1 MIRGGVQSVMLMVV
15 LGSVATCALMVT
27 TVLGSSDEDFRRN
40 FLDDKYD
47 KTFTNNNQTKVTR
60 SFSSTDTTILLPPD
74 SAADFTD

>member
-47 KTFTNNNQTKVTR
+47 KTFTNNNQTKVPR
-60 SFSSTDTTILLPPD
+60 SFSSTDTLILLPPD
-74 SAADFTD
+74 TAADFTD